1 MSEQEKESNN
11 SPNTNITIKKPLIDT
26 QNYGFK
32 ILPNGLKVLIISDP
46 KANKSSAALGVNV
59 GCLLDKKDGLEYG
72 LAHFCEHL
80 LFMGNAKYPKENDYR
95 EYLAKNGGFSN
106 AGTQLDRT
114 IYYFD
119 VSNDAFE
126 GALDRFAQFF
136 ISSKFD
142 EGSVEREIKA
152 IDNEFSNNLNNDS
165 RRLLQIKLSEI
176 NPQSPFNTFTTGNI
190 KTLTKPDI
198 RDKLLL
204 FYKKYYTSEIMNLVI
219 YSNKSLEELFK
230 LIEGLFSL
238 IPKLDNFEMPRYDE
252 VNPYDEKNLKLFYKV
267 VPVKE
272 INEICLE
279 WYLPFCDDYRSNP
292 LGYLASAIGH
302 EGPFTLT
309 SSLNKDNLINALL
322 AGHNKMCKTYMY
334 FYVTV
339 SLTKKGLQFYRD
351 VILRILKYIK
361 VIQSKGINKR
371 YYEEIKQIRQINFNY
386 MNKSTLSSATKTYSS
401 NLMDYAPEDVIA
413 GNILFGEFN
422 EDLIKKYLDMLTLD
436 NLNIYFDSKIFEK
449 ECNLTEEYY
458 GTKYCKEKIDI
469 TEEEINSYTCDHIFD
484 YPPENEYIPKNFDL
498 LPIPE
503 KINLYPEKILS
514 NSNIEVYY
522 LQDTL
527 FKVPKAYLVSEF
539 KTPEDLCDFS
549 EIKIRIM
556 SDILDAII
564 TSELGEFLYMA
575 KSASVNVKFSFGVN
589 KTYIIF
595 SGFNDSIKLGMKNI
609 FKMIKD
615 LDINKERCKETLE
628 LQQKDILRRAKN
640 IFLNSNYQVNL
651 EYVKGLINEQYK
663 NPKDIIDFFEQN
675 KKITIEDLIVYKNA
689 IFQNAKSKWLI
700 QGNLTKEQALD
711 IVQEGNK
718 ILGID
723 INKEKIGKF
732 FKSRPVAF
740 TKNYNYIF
748 RIKSPNPQEKSSSLI
763 SLYQTGLLND
773 LEFQYLKITESFL
786 KEKFFDQMRT
796 KETLGYIASILVVE
810 ASGYYGIVNIIQ
822 SNSKTPEFCASRVRN
837 FYKESFNLVK
847 NISEEEFKLHVNGQ
861 LLVVSKK
868 DDNLNEVFLRNWDEI
883 SGETYKFDRREK
895 AKENLNKCNREEFV
909 KFYEKY
915 FIKDIAIL
923 DSEFLSEE
931 HYEQNEKELKENK
944 IVEGDNIKKRIICDS
959 LEDFKACNCLG
970 VIYNNPVF
978 MENNN

>member
-1 MSEQEKESNN
+1 MSEKEKEIK
-11 SPNTNITIKKPLIDT
+11 SPENLKVNIKKPIIDT
-26 QNYGFK
+26 QDYGFK

-46 KANKSSAALGVNV
+46 KANKSSAALGINV
-59 GCLLDKKDGLEYG
+59 GSLLDKKDEKG

-80 LFMGNAKYPKENDYR
+80 LFMGNEKYPSENDYR
-95 EYLAKNGGFSN
+95 EYLGKNGGYSN

-119 VSNDAFE
+119 VSNEGFE

-136 ISSKFD
+136 ISSKFN

-152 IDNEFSNNLNNDS
+152 IDNEFSNNLNNDA

-176 NPQSPFNTFTTGNI
+176 NEKSPFNTFSTGNI
-190 KTLTKPDI
+190 KTLSHPDI
-198 RDKLLL
+198 RNKLLL
-204 FYKKYYTSEIMNLVI
+204 FYKKYYTSEIMNLCI
-219 YSNKSLEELFK
+219 YSNKSLDELFK
-230 LIEGLFSL
+230 LVEGLFTL
-238 IPKLDNFEMPRYDE
+238 IPKLDNFKMPRYDE
-252 VNPYDEKNLKLFYKV
+252 VKPYDEKNLKLFYKV
-267 VPVKE
+267 VSVKD
-272 INEICLE
+272 INEVCLE
-279 WYLPFCDDYRSNP
+279 WYLPFCEDYQTNP
-292 LGYLASAIGH
+292 LGYLSSVIGH

-322 AGHNKMCKTYMY
+322 AGQNKMCKTYAT

-361 VIQSKGINKR
+361 VLQSKGINKR
-371 YYEEIKQIRQINFNY
+371 YYDENKQIHQMNFNY
-386 MNKSTLSSATKTYSS
+386 MNKLTLNSATRTYSS

-413 GNILFGEFN
+413 GPRLYGEFK
-422 EDLIKKYLDMLTLD
+422 EDLIKKYLDMLTLN

-449 ECNLTEEYY
+449 ECNLTEKYY
-458 GTKYCKEKIDI
+458 GTKYCKEKLDI
-469 TEEEINSYTCDHIFD
+469 TDEEINSYTCDHIFD
-484 YPPENEYIPKNFDL
+484 YPPENDYIPKNFDL

-503 KINLYPEKILS
+503 KINLYPERILA
-514 NSNIEVYY
+514 NKNIEVFY
-522 LQDTL
+522 LQDTI

-549 EIKIRIM
+549 EIKLRIM
-556 SDILDAII
+556 SSILDSII

-575 KSASVNVKFSFGVN
+575 ESASVNVKFSFGVN

-595 SGFNDSIKLGMKNI
+595 GGFNDSLKLGMKNI
-609 FKMIKD
+609 FEMIRD
-615 LDINKERCKETLE
+615 LNINTERCKETLE
-628 LQQKDILRRAKN
+628 LQQKEIFRRAMN
-640 IFLNSNYQVNL
+640 LFLNTNYQVNL
-651 EYVKGLINEQYK
+651 EYLKGLLNDQYK
-663 NPKDIIDFFEQN
+663 NPKDIIDFFSQN
-675 KKITIEDLIVYKNA
+675 KKITIDDLILYKNA
-689 IFQNAKSKWLI
+689 IFKNAKSKWLI

-711 IVQEGNK
+711 IVEEGNK

-723 INKEKIGKF
+723 INQEKIGKF
-732 FKSRPVAF
+732 YKSRPIYI

-763 SLYQTGLLND
+763 SVYQTDLLND

-796 KETLGYIASILVVE
+796 KETLGYIASLIMVE
-810 ASGYYGIVNIIQ
+810 TCGYYGLANVIQ

-861 LLVVSKK
+861 LLIVSKK
-868 DDNLNEVFLRNWDEI
+868 DDNLNEVFLRNWNEI
-883 SGETYKFDRREK
+883 SEEQYKFDRKEK
-895 AKENLNKCNREEFV
+895 AKENLNKCNREEFI

-915 FIKDIAIL
+915 FIKEIAIL

-931 HYEQNEKELKENK
+931 HYEQNEKELKETK
-944 IVEGDNIKKRIICDS
+944 ILEGENIKKRIICDS

-970 VIYNNPVF
+970 VIYNNPIV
-978 MENNN
+978 MQNNN